1 MHSKGVGMNKRLNP
15 AAAQPLRAPA
25 IQLVG
30 FECGVRVGPPIVH
43 AVAPGEMFG
52 VSLAGA
58 IEMIDEFAEPGRT
71 LLLDLQ
77 SALARVAALQP
88 KSPLLHRTADL
99 KTCPTTEQKEQPH
112 EPR

>member
-1 MHSKGVGMNKRLNP
+1 MHFRGGHMNKCLHP
-15 AAAQPLRAPA
+15 AAEQPLRAPA

-77 SALARVAALQP
+77 SALTRLAALQP

-99 KTCPTTEQKEQPH
+99 KTCAATEQKEQTH
-112 EPR
+112 ESR

>member
-1 MHSKGVGMNKRLNP
+1 MDKHLAP
-15 AAAQPLRAPA
+15 ITTQPLRDPA

-52 VSLAGA
+52 VSLVGA

-77 SALARVAALQP
+77 SALARFAALQP
-88 KSPLLHRTADL
+88 KSPLLHRTADV
-99 KTCPTTEQKEQPH
+99 KTCPTTEQKEQLH

>member
-1 MHSKGVGMNKRLNP
+1 MNKRLSP
-15 AAAQPLRAPA
+15 TATQPLRASA
-25 IQLVG
+25 VQLVG

-77 SALARVAALQP
+77 TALARLAAMQP
-88 KSPLLHRTADL
+88 NSPLLNRTVDAP
-99 KTCPTTEQKEQPH
+99 KCPTTEQKEQPH